1 MTTISDQKIWGK
13 GQFENSDID
22 AMKTLEL
29 IKLGNNYMHLILCNW
44 RWGLSSV
51 EKIEGWNVMDGGI
64 YIYLNTREAFPGWAL
79 YVQIIVT
86 VSLNTL
92 II

>member
-29 IKLGNNYMHLILCNW
+29 IKLGNNYMHLILCN
-44 RWGLSSV
+44 
-51 EKIEGWNVMDGGI
+51 
-64 YIYLNTREAFPGWAL
+64 
-79 YVQIIVT
+79 
-86 VSLNTL
+86 
-92 II
+92 